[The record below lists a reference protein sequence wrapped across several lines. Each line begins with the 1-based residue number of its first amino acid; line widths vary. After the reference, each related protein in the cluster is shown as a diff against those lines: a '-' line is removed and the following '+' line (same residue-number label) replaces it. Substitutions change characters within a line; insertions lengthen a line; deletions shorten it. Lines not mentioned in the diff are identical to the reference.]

1 MEAEKNELLVVRHTI
16 DGLVLDAEDSRHAL
30 LSLNANDDQLKE
42 NVQRLHSIVQEVQE
56 EKVTW
61 MCRWNDVG
69 AFLKAIETKRI
80 WSFIDE
86 TMVKSAPRMYE
97 IENIHKSLAALRVEL
112 LDQIEDSKNTVKFD
126 LLHDASPQI
135 SRIKVSECLPFI

>member
-56 EKVTW
+56 EKVT
-61 MCRWNDVG
+61 
-69 AFLKAIETKRI
+69 
-80 WSFIDE
+80 
-86 TMVKSAPRMYE
+86 
-97 IENIHKSLAALRVEL
+97 
-112 LDQIEDSKNTVKFD
+112 
-126 LLHDASPQI
+126 
-135 SRIKVSECLPFI
+135 